1 MNQTTHQMR
10 LLGCE
15 SKTEFEEAN
24 SLALVK
30 FMALEIE
37 QKLQE
42 TNDWEE
48 LLAEK
53 SDWGLKP
60 TGFEEA
66 FLGYVDSQN
75 PLVEDKNKCTLSSVL
90 LVLFKMNHKE
100 QANTVV

>member
-30 FMALEIE
+30 FMAPEIE

-60 TGFEEA
+60 IKFEEA
-66 FLGYVDSQN
+66 FIGHVDSQD
-75 PLVEDKNKCTLSSVL
+75 PLEEVELG
-90 LVLFKMNHKE
+90 E
-100 QANTVV
+100 

>member
-15 SKTEFEEAN
+15 SKAEFEEAN

-42 TNDWEE
+42 TNDWEFAGIRSGIRHINTYSNS
-48 LLAEK
+48 LNKDVNVGGMFTYKINK
-53 SDWGLKP
+53 S
-60 TGFEEA
+60 
-66 FLGYVDSQN
+66 N
-75 PLVEDKNKCTLSSVL
+75 N
-90 LVLFKMNHKE
+90 
-100 QANTVV
+100 